1 MKFKFLSLIQKAN
14 FVISYLIKNSFLEN
28 KFLKTII
35 LEGAIVVDVGSNV
48 GSFMKQI
55 LNINEKALVYS
66 IEPNIDL
73 IKFQKNKFK
82 NKKNIKFYNFA
93 IDTKNGTRAFYL
105 RNPASHSS
113 FFKTHQEEQFN
124 KILDLIEVQ
133 TFTLEKFFANE
144 NITKITLLKID
155 IEGHDY
161 EVFHS
166 AKNLLLNN
174 KIEYVKIEANKEYFE
189 KIMVFAFESN
199 LKFLGISKAFYFKN
213 KYNFMDIYFKNMN

>member
-82 NKKNIKFYNFA
+82 NKK
-93 IDTKNGTRAFYL
+93 
-105 RNPASHSS
+105 S
-113 FFKTHQEEQFN
+113 N
-124 KILDLIEVQ
+124 KI
-133 TFTLEKFFANE
+133 FKKF
-144 NITKITLLKID
+144 I
-155 IEGHDY
+155 
-161 EVFHS
+161 
-166 AKNLLLNN
+166 
-174 KIEYVKIEANKEYFE
+174 
-189 KIMVFAFESN
+189 
-199 LKFLGISKAFYFKN
+199 
-213 KYNFMDIYFKNMN
+213 